1 MRKIFLYTVIILC
14 NVGFLGAQTSNTQ
27 KNTTQKGATKVS
39 IFNAIENNNASS
51 SSKITFYQDE
61 RIENLL
67 STYMIRIDPTMP
79 YSGSGYRI
87 QVFSSNNFKTAKSDA
102 ARVERKLQN
111 AFPQHRVY
119 VTFASPFW
127 KVRIGNFRT
136 SEDAQKLRSEII
148 RKFPEL
154 RKDCYAV
161 KDSNVKVN

>member
-1 MRKIFLYTVIILC
+1 MKRIFLLISIVYCGLSIIS
-14 NVGFLGAQTSNTQ
+14 AQTSTTQ
-27 KNTTQKGATKVS
+27 KNNTHKLPPKAS
-39 IFNAIENNNASS
+39 IFSAIENNNASAP
-51 SSKITFYQDE
+51 SKISFYHDE
-61 RIENLL
+61 RIEDLL
-67 STYMIRIDPTMP
+67 STYVSRIDPTMP

-111 AFPQHRVY
+111 AFPHHRVY

-136 SEDAQKLRSEII
+136 SQDAQKLRSEII
-148 RKFPEL
+148 RQFPEL

>member
-1 MRKIFLYTVIILC
+1 MKRIFLLIGIVFCGL
-14 NVGFLGAQTSNTQ
+14 GFLSAQNSTTQKNNTQ
-27 KNTTQKGATKVS
+27 KGSSKAS
-39 IFNAIENNNASS
+39 IFSAIENNNASS
-51 SSKITFYQDE
+51 PSKITFYQDE

-67 STYMIRIDPTMP
+67 STYMSRIDPTMS

-136 SEDAQKLRSEII
+136 SQDAQKLRSEII
-148 RKFPEL
+148 RQFPEL